1 MRTRKIGDYMSLVI
15 QDLSVITKNNEK
27 EILKNFSL
35 TIESG
40 EIHAIMGPNGTGKST
55 LSKVMMGS
63 SDYQVIK
70 GDILYNDTSILP
82 LTVDERSRLGIFLAM
97 QSPISIEGVTN
108 SEFLRTALN
117 ARRKENIGIYQFM
130 KEMETGMQ
138 DLKMDSSMMHR
149 SINENFS
156 GGERKKNEILQ
167 LKILK
172 PQFIIL
178 DELDSGLDVD
188 SLKIVCENILD
199 YKKENPECAILIIT
213 HYSKILDYLIPN
225 YVHIMKEGEIKKTG
239 SLSLAKEI
247 EKNGYVLENTMSGN
261 TVNGLIHDE

>member
-1 MRTRKIGDYMSLVI
+1 MNLVI
-15 QDLSVITKNNEK
+15 KDLDVVTSNKEK

-35 TIESG
+35 TMGPG

-55 LSKVMMGS
+55 LSKVIMGS
-63 SDYQVIK
+63 SDYQVVG
-70 GDILYNDTSILP
+70 GDILYNGTSILP
-82 LTVDERSRLGIFLAM
+82 LTVDERNRLGIFLAM

-117 ARRKENIGIYQFM
+117 SRREENVGIYQFM
-130 KEMETGMQ
+130 KEMETGMK
-138 DLKMDSSMMHR
+138 DLKMDSTMMHR

-188 SLKIVCENILD
+188 SLKVVCDNILD
-199 YKKENPECAILIIT
+199 YQKENPECSILIIT

-239 SLSLAKEI
+239 SASLAKQI
-247 EKNGYVLENTMSGN
+247 EKNGFMVANSMSEL
-261 TVNGLIHDE
+261 VHDE